1 MLTNTEISA
10 SEFKAKCL
18 QILDQVADR
27 HVSIVVTKRGKPVAR
42 LVPMSDEVPP
52 LGGSGIGSAEI
63 LGDLLDFDTAGDWEV
78 FGS

>member
-1 MLTNTEISA
+1 M
-10 SEFKAKCL
+10 
-18 QILDQVADR
+18 
-27 HVSIVVTKRGKPVAR
+27 SIVVTKRGKPVAR